1 MHITR
6 REFCQSTA
14 TIALATAC
22 SARRLPPFAGPAW
35 AENVPVADLMKPDA
49 QPDLALG
56 SEKAPVTIV
65 EYASMTCPHCAH
77 FEETTFP
84 EIKKR
89 YIDTGKVRFILRDF
103 PLDSLA
109 GAAFVLAH
117 CASKGDAGKYYSMV
131 ETLFRQQRTWAVE
144 KPIPPLMAI
153 AKQAGLSEKEFNA
166 CLSNQKAWD
175 AMESVRQRAMKEF
188 KVEVDADIFHQR
200 DEGHRRRL
208 DRGFRQ
214 GHRPLSQGRIRVF
227 RPGPVAGRAPFSAPQ
242 RRKVWKTAGQPRCPV
257 AHPRAAIHSPAD
269 AANVDRASGLSPGRD
284 YDSAKRNDACEHG
297 RSFRPA
303 DDSGLFE
310 A

>member
-6 REFCQSTA
+6 REFCLSTSAIVLAA
-14 TIALATAC
+14 TV
-22 SARRLPPFAGPAW
+22 LPPFARPAW
-35 AENVPVADLMKPDA
+35 ADNVPVADLMKPDA

-77 FEETTFP
+77 FEEMTFP
-84 EIKKR
+84 DLKKR

-131 ETLFRQQRTWAVE
+131 ETLFSQQRTWAVE

-153 AKQAGLSEKEFNA
+153 AKQAGLSEKEFND

-200 DEGHRRRL
+200 DESDRRRL

-227 RPGPVAGRAPFSAPQ
+227 RPKPGPCGGAFFGPRGAERSGKPQVCLAGLLLIRA
-242 RRKVWKTAGQPRCPV
+242 RRFILRPMRHMSTGLRGYPPDGITIL
-257 AHPRAAIHSPAD
+257 P
-269 AANVDRASGLSPGRD
+269 NVTTRASTGEAFARRTTPD
-284 YDSAKRNDACEHG
+284 YS
-297 RSFRPA
+297 RPE
-303 DDSGLFE
+303 L
-310 A
+310 